1 MEIYTLF
8 LLISLAFLFSYLGN
22 LFFINYLNKKK
33 VLDLPN
39 HRSSHKIPTP
49 RGGGIPMLLSFF
61 IVSFIAYLFN
71 TFEFDIH
78 FYIGLF
84 IIFIMGSFEDFKPM
98 SVKLRLFIQILVSI
112 YIIII
117 KSPFLTFPLPEPF
130 NFNLNYYIAFI
141 LNIIWIVGVINI
153 YNFLDGI
160 DGYAGLQGIIVCI
173 SSLLLFSPNENSI
186 TIYILL
192 FTLFGFMFVNFPP
205 AKIFMGDAGAYG
217 LGFIFAVLPYY
228 IFENYSTGVFTVSMF
243 LWFFLADSLYTIIR
257 RLKRK
262 EKIFD
267 AHRSHLYQRLNI
279 LGWSHKKINLFIIP
293 LMILLSGIQII
304 NSYFNYKFNLLVFI
318 VAVIIFFIF
327 AAIVIKLEKINNPQ
341 I

>member
-1 MEIYTLF
+1 MDLF
-8 LLISLAFLFSYLGN
+8 ILLLLIFLAFFLSYLGN
-22 LFFINYLNKKK
+22 VIFINYLNKKK

-39 HRSSHKIPTP
+39 HRSSHIIPTP
-49 RGGGIPMLLSFF
+49 RGGGIPMLISFF
-61 IVSFIAYLFN
+61 ITSLIASIFN
-71 TFEFDIH
+71 IVEFDLH

-84 IIFIMGSFEDFKPM
+84 IIFIMGSFEDFKPI
-98 SVKLRLFIQILVSI
+98 SIKLRLFIQILVSI
-112 YIIII
+112 YIITI

-130 NFNLNYYIAFI
+130 NFNLNYYVAFI

-173 SSLLLFSPNENSI
+173 STLLLFNPYSNSI
-186 TIYILL
+186 TIYFLL
-192 FTLFGFMFVNFPP
+192 FALIGFMFVNFPP

-228 IFENYSTGVFTVSMF
+228 IFENSSNGVFTISMF
-243 LWFFLADSLYTIIR
+243 LWFFLTDSLYTIIR

-293 LMILLSGIQII
+293 LMVLLSAIQIF
-304 NSYFNYKFNLLVFI
+304 NSYLNYKFNFLVFI
-318 VAVIIFFIF
+318 IAILLFLFFVARVN
-327 AAIVIKLEKINNPQ
+327 KLEKLNK
-341 I
+341 